1 MDTKNPSET
10 LPPATPNGRADD
22 RHPLTRTLMWDLI
35 QGRVWM
41 ARDLALTL
49 CDWLLLMILVVA
61 VLALIVLSSYVLI
74 MLFKG

>member
-1 MDTKNPSET
+1 
-10 LPPATPNGRADD
+10 
-22 RHPLTRTLMWDLI
+22 MWDLI
-35 QGRVWM
+35 QGRFWM

-49 CDWLLLMILVVA
+49 CDWLLLMILVVM

>member
-1 MDTKNPSET
+1 
-10 LPPATPNGRADD
+10 
-22 RHPLTRTLMWDLI
+22 MWDLI
-35 QGRVWM
+35 QGRMWM

-61 VLALIVLSSYVLI
+61 VLSLIVLSSYVLI